1 MHMERTGRSNGLMM
15 GYFGNAEAP
24 DAPFSF
30 YYCDHLYSD
39 SWNKTEPGGAPIVG
53 DYAACFDGSAYTPPP
68 FLMTK
73 QSTCPSWWT
82 GTSSSGT
89 RTTLYTW

>member
-1 MHMERTGRSNGLMM
+1 MPIPFFTSPTAYPENPISYDSEGYRVHMERTGRSNGLMM

-39 SWNKTEPGGAPIVG
+39 SWNKTEPGGARQT
-53 DYAACFDGSAYTPPP
+53 A
-68 FLMTK
+68 
-73 QSTCPSWWT
+73 
-82 GTSSSGT
+82 
-89 RTTLYTW
+89 